1 MSIDLQKIEGELEKI
16 LPEII
21 QIRQYLHAN
30 PELSLNEYETASL
43 IRKRLKSL
51 EMEILP
57 PFLST
62 DVVAMLNT
70 SDQGKNVT
78 LRADMD
84 ALPIREQ
91 GDLSYC
97 SVKNGIMHACGHDG
111 HMAMLIGAAVILE
124 KFRKQL
130 DGSVRFV
137 FQPGEE
143 NVAAGKDLVAK
154 GILSHP
160 KPDAVL
166 ALHGWPGY
174 PLGSICSKPGAIM
187 AAADIFKIT
196 IKGKGGHGSTPEL
209 ANDPI
214 QTATKIINDLYLLP
228 SRKFSSLESLVISI
242 CKIQAGMNPNIIP
255 DEAELEGTIRYFSK
269 NIGEEIPDLFERVIK
284 EACKGSNTDYTLQ
297 YDRPYLATTND
308 NAVIKNCKA
317 YLQKL
322 QGKITWIDLPAP
334 VMASED
340 FSFYLAENP
349 GAMFF
354 LGMGLDSPK
363 LHTNSFN
370 FDDGAL
376 RNGILFMVLSTIG
389 LLNQSPSVV

>member
-1 MSIDLQKIEGELEKI
+1 MTIDHQKIEGELEKI

-21 QIRQYLHAN
+21 QIRQHLHAN
-30 PELSLNEYETASL
+30 PELSLKEYETSAL
-43 IRKRLKSL
+43 VRERLKSRDIEL
-51 EMEILP
+51 LP

-62 DVVAMLNT
+62 DVVAILNT
-70 SDQGKNVT
+70 SHQGKNVT

-84 ALPIREQ
+84 GLPIQEQ

-97 SVKNGIMHACGHDG
+97 SVKNQIMHACGHDG
-111 HMAMLIGAAVILE
+111 HMAILIGAAFILE

-154 GILSHP
+154 GILRTP

-174 PLGSICSKPGAIM
+174 PPGSICSRAGAMM

-196 IKGKGGHGSTPEL
+196 IHGKGGHGSTPEQSQ
-209 ANDPI
+209 DPI
-214 QTATKIINDLYLLP
+214 LTATKIINDLYLLP

-255 DEAELEGTIRYFSK
+255 DEAEMEGTTRYFSK
-269 NIGEEIPDLFERVIK
+269 NVGKEIPDLFEKVIK
-284 EACKGSNTDYTLQ
+284 TACNSSNTDYTLQ
-297 YDRPYLATTND
+297 YNRPYLATIND
-308 NAVIKNCKA
+308 MEVVNNCKA
-317 YLQKL
+317 YLQKSHSN
-322 QGKITWIDLPAP
+322 ISWIDLPAP

-340 FSFYLAENP
+340 FSFYLERNP

-354 LGMGLDSPK
+354 LGMGEDSPK

-370 FDDGAL
+370 FNDAAL
-376 RNGILFMVLSTIG
+376 RNGILFLVLSTIG
-389 LLNQSPSVV
+389 LLSDTPPNI